1 MSMLRA
7 WGSRLWS
14 TLRRRRRD
22 RELEE
27 ELRLHL
33 ELATD
38 EARRQGYSP
47 DDARRAARRRA
58 GSIPQAMDALRDQRG
73 LPWLED
79 LWTDLRYAARTLRKA
94 PGFTTAVVLT
104 FALGIGASTAIFS
117 VVSSVLLEPLPYEE
131 PGRLIR
137 LYQVDTDDRDD
148 LEFVTGVHF
157 GHYRDQIASFE
168 DLAAIYTYRE
178 TGADLETDEGAERIR
193 VLYTSASYFDV
204 LRTQPARGRAFRR
217 NEETEI
223 PPVMSDDRQNEESQ
237 SPIVILSDRL
247 WRRQFGGD
255 PSILGQTLRLSGALR
270 TVIGVMPPGFSDP
283 VIGQVDAWLP
293 LNMRPGGSNNP
304 MNHYL
309 TVLGRLRSGTPI
321 QTARAELA
329 TLDRALA
336 DRYARQADEE
346 RAHILPLQEDLVG
359 SASRT
364 LQVLLGAVGFVLL
377 LVCVNISN
385 LLFVRGTTRRREL
398 AVRLALGSG
407 RSRIARQLL
416 TESLLLAVAGGAA
429 GLVVA
434 KSGTAALVSLGSA
447 SIPRVDSVS
456 FDTRVVVFATAV
468 TLLSALL
475 AGLAPTLGASRAGPG
490 DVLREWSRLSTAG
503 RRSGR
508 ARAGL
513 VVAQV
518 ALALVLLVGSGLFMA
533 SLYRLQQVDLGV
545 RTDDVLTFEVH
556 LPAAR
561 YDAQNRARF
570 HEELVRRLGRLPGV
584 QKVGAVSKL
593 PATGSYHGWG
603 ALAVTGPLAGMEDES
618 TGAQNRVVAG
628 DYFGALSIPV
638 LQGRTFD
645 ARDDA
650 DAPQRIV
657 VSRALAERLFPETD
671 PVGQR
676 ILIGMDDTQAEV
688 IGVVGD
694 VAIDPEGTIT
704 RYVFHPHRQF
714 AVAANRNWALT
725 YTVAAAVAP
734 ETLIPAARRELAAL
748 DPRLVLYQPAS
759 LAASVGLG
767 TAQRR
772 FTTAVLG
779 SFAAAALALAA
790 LGLFGVLSYSV
801 RQRRRELGVRIA
813 LGARAAD
820 VQRLVL
826 GHGAT
831 LAASGIV
838 IGLVVSVALTWVLAS
853 LLFEVSPLDPVAFT
867 AAAFIL
873 SASALLASWI
883 PARRAAAVD
892 PMTVLREE

>member
-1 MSMLRA
+1 MSGLRE

-79 LWTDLRYAARTLRKA
+79 LWTDLRYAARTLRKG

-137 LYQVDTDDRDD
+137 LYQVDTDDPDD

-168 DLAAIYTYRE
+168 DLAAVYTYRE
-178 TGADLETDEGAERIR
+178 TGADLEMDEGAERIR

-204 LRTQPARGRAFRR
+204 LRTQPVRGRAFRR
-217 NEETEI
+217 DEETEV

-247 WRRQFGGD
+247 WRRQFDGD

-293 LNMRPGGSNNP
+293 LNLRPGGSNNP
-304 MNHYL
+304 GNHYL

-336 DRYARQADEE
+336 ERYARQADEE
-346 RAHILPLQEDLVG
+346 HAQILPLQEDLVG

-407 RSRIARQLL
+407 GGRIVRQLL

-456 FDTRVVVFATAV
+456 FDTRVLVFATAV

-475 AGLAPTLGASRAGPG
+475 AGSAPTLGASRAAPG
-490 DVLREWSRLSTAG
+490 DALREWSRLSTAG

-513 VVAQV
+513 VVTQV

-570 HEELVRRLGRLPGV
+570 HEELARRLERLPGV

-593 PATGSYHGWG
+593 PATGSYHGWPTRAG
-603 ALAVTGPLAGMEDES
+603 TGPLAGTEDES
-618 TGAQNRVVAG
+618 TGAQHRVVAG
-628 DYFGALSIPV
+628 DYFEALAIPV
-638 LQGRTFD
+638 LEGRSFD
-645 ARDDA
+645 DRDDA
-650 DAPQRIV
+650 DAPRRVV
-657 VSRALAERLFPETD
+657 VSRALAERLFPGTD

-676 ILIGMDDTQAEV
+676 VEIGGDPAEV
-688 IGVVGD
+688 IGVAGD
-694 VAIDPEGTIT
+694 VAIDPEGTVT

-759 LAASVGLG
+759 LAASVGRG

-772 FTTAVLG
+772 FTTVVLA

-801 RQRRRELGVRIA
+801 RQRRRELGVRMA
-813 LGARAAD
+813 LGARASD
-820 VQRLVL
+820 VRRLVL

-838 IGLVVSVALTWVLAS
+838 IGLVVSVALTWVLGS
-853 LLFEVSPLDPVAFT
+853 LLFEVSPLDPLTFAS
-867 AAAFIL
+867 AAFVL
-873 SASALLASWI
+873 GASALLASWI
-883 PARRAAAVD
+883 PAHRAAGVEPID
-892 PMTVLREE
+892 VLREE